1 MSWGYMVMVP
11 LRFNCKNTAFRSD
24 KGIFYVKMMEIKEN
38 NAFLFCVVSG
48 LLYFC
53 DMEWTQ
59 LISNKRFGQEYRH
72 AERHDD
78 RSEFKRDYDRLI
90 FSSAFRRLQN
100 KTQVFPLPGSIF
112 VHNRLTHSLE
122 VSSVGMSLGNDISK
136 SIIAKR
142 PELKDTLFEEIGTIV
157 SAACL
162 AHDLGNPPFGHSGEK
177 AIQTF
182 FSEGAG
188 QVLQERVSPELW
200 EDLTH
205 FEGNANAFRIL
216 THCFKGRRPGG
227 FVMTYS
233 MLAAIVKYP
242 FASACAGSHGK
253 FGFFTTEAESYC
265 KIASELGVTRLSGPH
280 EPLRFARHPL
290 VYLVEAADDICYEI
304 MDIED
309 SHKLKIL
316 SYKETEELL
325 LAFFDEDIQKK
336 IRQRIVDEGVL
347 DENEKVVYMRASVI
361 GKLENECVAA
371 FLEHEEEI
379 LAGTFEGSL
388 INHIAERQ
396 RKAYKECEKV
406 SYAKIYHSK
415 PVLDIELS
423 GYKIMATLMEVFTEA
438 AVNPTRF
445 YSQQLI
451 RRVSSQYDINNP
463 DLEQRLMAVLDYI
476 SGMTDI
482 YALDIYQKINGISL
496 PIV

>member
-1 MSWGYMVMVP
+1 
-11 LRFNCKNTAFRSD
+11 
-24 KGIFYVKMMEIKEN
+24 
-38 NAFLFCVVSG
+38 
-48 LLYFC
+48 
-53 DMEWTQ
+53 MEWKQ
-59 LISNKRFGQEYRH
+59 LISNKRFGQEHKH

-122 VSSVGMSLGNDISK
+122 VASVGMSIGNDISRRV
-136 SIIAKR
+136 IQKR
-142 PELKDTLFEEIGTIV
+142 PELKETLVEEIGTIV

-182 FSEGAG
+182 FSEGPG
-188 QVLQERVSPELW
+188 QKIKSMVSSEFW
-200 EDLTH
+200 DDITH

-216 THCFKGRRPGG
+216 THRFKGRRQGG

-233 MLAAIVKYP
+233 MLASIVKYP
-242 FASACAGSHGK
+242 FASSLAGNHGK
-253 FGFFTTEAESYC
+253 FGFFASEAESYR
-265 KIASELGVTRLSGPH
+265 KIADELGIFCKSASG
-280 EPLRFARHPL
+280 EPLKYARHPL
-290 VYLVEAADDICYEI
+290 VYMVEAADDICYEI

-316 SYKETEELL
+316 SFAETEHLL
-325 LAFFDEDIQKK
+325 LSFFDEEIQQK
-336 IRQRIVDEGVL
+336 IRQRIIDEEL
-347 DENEKVVYMRASVI
+347 TDENEKVVYMRASVI

-371 FLEHEEEI
+371 FLAHEEEI

-388 INHIAERQ
+388 IDHISERQ
-396 RKAYKECEKV
+396 KKAYKECEKI
-406 SYAKIYHSK
+406 SYSKIYQSK

-423 GYKIMATLMEVFTEA
+423 GYQIMATLMKVFVEA
-438 AVNPTRF
+438 AVNPSRF
-445 YSQQLI
+445 YSKQLL
-451 RRVSSQYDINNP
+451 RRVSSQYDIENEN
-463 DLEQRLMAVLDYI
+463 LEERIMAVLDYI

>member
-1 MSWGYMVMVP
+1 
-11 LRFNCKNTAFRSD
+11 
-24 KGIFYVKMMEIKEN
+24 
-38 NAFLFCVVSG
+38 
-48 LLYFC
+48 
-53 DMEWTQ
+53 MEWKQ
-59 LISNKRFGQEYRH
+59 LISNKRFGQEHKH

-122 VSSVGMSLGNDISK
+122 VASVGMSIGNDISRRVIQK
-136 SIIAKR
+136 Q
-142 PELKDTLFEEIGTIV
+142 PDLKDTLVEEIGTIV

-182 FSEGAG
+182 FSEGPG
-188 QVLQERVSPELW
+188 LKIKPMVSSEFW
-200 EDLTH
+200 DDITH

-216 THCFKGRRPGG
+216 THRFKGRRQGG

-233 MLAAIVKYP
+233 MLASIVKYP
-242 FASACAGSHGK
+242 FASSLAGNHGK
-253 FGFFTTEAESYC
+253 FGFFASEAESYR
-265 KIASELGVTRLSGPH
+265 KIADELGISCKSAPG
-280 EPLRFARHPL
+280 EPLKYARHPL
-290 VYLVEAADDICYEI
+290 VYMVEAADDICYEI

-316 SYKETEELL
+316 SYAETEHLL
-325 LAFFDEDIQKK
+325 LSFFDEDIQQK
-336 IRQRIVDEGVL
+336 IRQRIIDEEL
-347 DENEKVVYMRASVI
+347 TDENEKVVYMRASVI

-371 FLEHEEEI
+371 FLSHEEEI

-388 INHIAERQ
+388 IDHISERQ
-396 RKAYKECEKV
+396 KKAYKECEKT
-406 SYAKIYHSK
+406 SYSKIYQSK

-423 GYKIMATLMEVFTEA
+423 GYQIMATLMEVFVEA
-438 AVNPTRF
+438 AVNPSRF
-445 YSQQLI
+445 YSKQLL
-451 RRVSSQYDINNP
+451 RRVSSQYDIENEN
-463 DLEQRLMAVLDYI
+463 LEERIMAVLDYI

>member
-1 MSWGYMVMVP
+1 
-11 LRFNCKNTAFRSD
+11 
-24 KGIFYVKMMEIKEN
+24 
-38 NAFLFCVVSG
+38 
-48 LLYFC
+48 
-53 DMEWTQ
+53 MEWKQ
-59 LISNKRFGQEYRH
+59 LISNKRFGQEHKH

-122 VSSVGMSLGNDISK
+122 VASVGMSIGNDISRRV
-136 SIIAKR
+136 IQKR
-142 PELKDTLFEEIGTIV
+142 SELKDTLVEEIGTIV

-182 FSEGAG
+182 FSEGPG
-188 QVLQERVSPELW
+188 QKIKSMVSSEFW
-200 EDLTH
+200 DDITH

-216 THCFKGRRPGG
+216 THRFKGRRQGG

-233 MLAAIVKYP
+233 MLASIVKYP
-242 FASACAGSHGK
+242 FASCLAGNHGK
-253 FGFFTTEAESYC
+253 FGFFASETESYR
-265 KIASELGVTRLSGPH
+265 KIADELGIFCKSAPG
-280 EPLRFARHPL
+280 EPLKYARHPL
-290 VYLVEAADDICYEI
+290 VYMVEAADDICYEI

-316 SYKETEELL
+316 SFAETEHLL
-325 LAFFDEDIQKK
+325 LSFFDEEIQQK
-336 IRQRIVDEGVL
+336 IRQRIIDEEL
-347 DENEKVVYMRASVI
+347 SDENEKVVYMRASVI

-371 FLEHEEEI
+371 FLAHEEEI

-388 INHIAERQ
+388 IDHISERQ
-396 RKAYKECEKV
+396 KKAYKECEKI
-406 SYAKIYHSK
+406 SYSKIYQSK

-423 GYKIMATLMEVFTEA
+423 GYQIMATLMEVFVEA
-438 AVNPTRF
+438 AVNPSRF
-445 YSQQLI
+445 YSKQLL
-451 RRVSSQYDINNP
+451 RRVSSQYDIENEN
-463 DLEQRLMAVLDYI
+463 LEERIMAVIDYI

>member
-1 MSWGYMVMVP
+1 
-11 LRFNCKNTAFRSD
+11 
-24 KGIFYVKMMEIKEN
+24 
-38 NAFLFCVVSG
+38 
-48 LLYFC
+48 
-53 DMEWTQ
+53 MEWKQ
-59 LISNKRFGQEYRH
+59 LISNKRFGQEHKH

-122 VSSVGMSLGNDISK
+122 VASVGMSIGNDISRRV
-136 SIIAKR
+136 IQKR
-142 PELKDTLFEEIGTIV
+142 SELKDTLVEEIGTIV

-182 FSEGAG
+182 FSEGPG
-188 QVLQERVSPELW
+188 QKIKSMVSSEFW
-200 EDLTH
+200 DDITH

-216 THCFKGRRPGG
+216 THRFKGRRQGG

-233 MLAAIVKYP
+233 MLASIVKYP
-242 FASACAGSHGK
+242 FASCLAGNHGK
-253 FGFFTTEAESYC
+253 FGFFASEAESYR
-265 KIASELGVTRLSGPH
+265 KIADELGIFCKSAPG
-280 EPLRFARHPL
+280 EPLKYARHPL
-290 VYLVEAADDICYEI
+290 VYMVEAADDICYEI

-316 SYKETEELL
+316 SFAETEHLL
-325 LAFFDEDIQKK
+325 LSFFDEDIQQK
-336 IRQRIVDEGVL
+336 IRQRIIDEEL
-347 DENEKVVYMRASVI
+347 TDENEKVVYMRASVI

-371 FLEHEEEI
+371 FLAHEEEI

-388 INHIAERQ
+388 IDHISERQ
-396 RKAYKECEKV
+396 KKAYKECEKI
-406 SYAKIYHSK
+406 SYSKIYQSK

-423 GYKIMATLMEVFTEA
+423 GYQIMATLMEVFVEA
-438 AVNPTRF
+438 AVNPSRF
-445 YSQQLI
+445 YSKQLL
-451 RRVSSQYDINNP
+451 RRVSSQYDIENES
-463 DLEQRLMAVLDYI
+463 LEERIMAVIDYI

>member
-1 MSWGYMVMVP
+1 
-11 LRFNCKNTAFRSD
+11 
-24 KGIFYVKMMEIKEN
+24 
-38 NAFLFCVVSG
+38 
-48 LLYFC
+48 
-53 DMEWTQ
+53 MEWTQ
-59 LISNKRFGQEYRH
+59 LISNKRFGQEHKH
-72 AERHDD
+72 ADRHDD

-122 VSSVGMSLGNDISK
+122 VASVGMSLGNDISHR
-136 SIIAKR
+136 IIRKK
-142 PELKDTLFEEIGTIV
+142 PELENTLFEEIGTIV

-188 QVLQERVSPELW
+188 QSLRQSVSPEFW
-200 EDLTH
+200 DDLTH
-205 FEGNANAFRIL
+205 FEGNANALRLL
-216 THCFKGRRPGG
+216 THRFKGRRQGG

-242 FASACAGSHGK
+242 FASSLAGSHGK
-253 FGFFTTEAESYC
+253 FGFFHSEAESYRR
-265 KIASELGVTRLSGPH
+265 IADELGIIRKSALG
-280 EPLRFARHPL
+280 EPLCYARHPL
-290 VYLVEAADDICYEI
+290 VYMVEAADDICYEI

-316 SYKETEELL
+316 SYEETEHLL
-325 LAFFDEDIQKK
+325 LNFFEEDVQKK
-336 IRQRIVDEGVL
+336 IRQRVLDEGL
-347 DENEKVVYMRASVI
+347 TDENEKVVYMRACTI
-361 GKLENECVAA
+361 GKLENECVGA
-371 FLEHEEEI
+371 FLAHEEEI

-388 INHIAERQ
+388 INHISGRQ
-396 RKAYKECEKV
+396 RQAYRECEKI
-406 SYAKIYHSK
+406 SFSKIYQSK

-423 GYKIMATLMEVFTEA
+423 GYKIMATLMEVFVEA
-438 AVNPTRF
+438 AINPTRF
-445 YSQQLI
+445 YSHQLI
-451 RRVSSQYDINNP
+451 RRVSSQYDIENAN
-463 DLEQRLMAVLDYI
+463 LEERIMAVLDYI
-476 SGMTDI
+476 SGMTDV

>member
-1 MSWGYMVMVP
+1 
-11 LRFNCKNTAFRSD
+11 
-24 KGIFYVKMMEIKEN
+24 
-38 NAFLFCVVSG
+38 
-48 LLYFC
+48 
-53 DMEWTQ
+53 MEWKQ
-59 LISNKRFGQEYRH
+59 LISNKRFGQEHKH

-122 VSSVGMSLGNDISK
+122 VASVGMSIGNDISRR
-136 SIIAKR
+136 IIKKQ
-142 PELKDTLFEEIGTIV
+142 PDLKDTLVEEIGTIV

-182 FSEGAG
+182 FSEGPG
-188 QVLQERVSPELW
+188 LKIKPMVSSEFW
-200 EDLTH
+200 DDITH

-216 THCFKGRRPGG
+216 THRFKGRRQGG

-233 MLAAIVKYP
+233 MLASIVKYP
-242 FASACAGSHGK
+242 FASSLAGNHGK
-253 FGFFTTEAESYC
+253 FGFFASEAESYK
-265 KIASELGVTRLSGPH
+265 KIADELGISCKSAPG
-280 EPLRFARHPL
+280 EPLKYARHPL
-290 VYLVEAADDICYEI
+290 VYMVEAADDICYEI

-316 SYKETEELL
+316 SYAETEHLL
-325 LAFFDEDIQKK
+325 LSFFDEDIQQK
-336 IRQRIVDEGVL
+336 IRQRIIDEEL
-347 DENEKVVYMRASVI
+347 TDENEKVVYMRASVI

-371 FLEHEEEI
+371 FLAHEEEI

-388 INHIAERQ
+388 IDHISERQ
-396 RKAYKECEKV
+396 KKAYKECEKT
-406 SYAKIYHSK
+406 SYSKIYQSK

-423 GYKIMATLMEVFTEA
+423 GYQIMATLMKVFVEA
-438 AVNPTRF
+438 AVNPSRF
-445 YSQQLI
+445 YSKQLL
-451 RRVSSQYDINNP
+451 RRVSSQYDIENEN
-463 DLEQRLMAVLDYI
+463 LEERIMAVLDYI

>member
-1 MSWGYMVMVP
+1 
-11 LRFNCKNTAFRSD
+11 
-24 KGIFYVKMMEIKEN
+24 
-38 NAFLFCVVSG
+38 
-48 LLYFC
+48 
-53 DMEWTQ
+53 MEWKQ
-59 LISNKRFGQEYRH
+59 LISNKRFGQEHKH

-122 VSSVGMSLGNDISK
+122 VASVGMSIGNDISRRVIQK
-136 SIIAKR
+136 Q
-142 PELKDTLFEEIGTIV
+142 PDLKDTLVEEIGTIV

-182 FSEGAG
+182 FSEGPG
-188 QVLQERVSPELW
+188 LKIKPMVSSEFW
-200 EDLTH
+200 DDITH

-216 THCFKGRRPGG
+216 THRFKGRRQGG

-233 MLAAIVKYP
+233 MLASIVKYP
-242 FASACAGSHGK
+242 FASSLAGNHGK
-253 FGFFTTEAESYC
+253 FGFFASEAESYR
-265 KIASELGVTRLSGPH
+265 KIADELGISCKSAPG
-280 EPLRFARHPL
+280 EPLKYARHPL
-290 VYLVEAADDICYEI
+290 VYMVEAADDICYEI

-316 SYKETEELL
+316 SYAETEHLL
-325 LAFFDEDIQKK
+325 LSFFDEDIQQK
-336 IRQRIVDEGVL
+336 IRQRIIDEEL
-347 DENEKVVYMRASVI
+347 TDENEKVVYMRASVI

-371 FLEHEEEI
+371 FLTHEEEI

-388 INHIAERQ
+388 IDHISERQ
-396 RKAYKECEKV
+396 KKAYQECEKI
-406 SYAKIYHSK
+406 SYSKIYQSK

-423 GYKIMATLMEVFTEA
+423 GYQIMATLMEVFIEA
-438 AVNPTRF
+438 AVNPSRF
-445 YSQQLI
+445 YSKQLL
-451 RRVSSQYDINNP
+451 RRVSSQYDIENEN
-463 DLEQRLMAVLDYI
+463 LEERIMAVLDYI

>member
-1 MSWGYMVMVP
+1 
-11 LRFNCKNTAFRSD
+11 
-24 KGIFYVKMMEIKEN
+24 
-38 NAFLFCVVSG
+38 
-48 LLYFC
+48 
-53 DMEWTQ
+53 MEWKQ
-59 LISNKRFGQEYRH
+59 LISNKRFGQEHKH

-122 VSSVGMSLGNDISK
+122 VASVGMSIGNDISRRV
-136 SIIAKR
+136 IQKR
-142 PELKDTLFEEIGTIV
+142 PELKETLVEELGTIV

-182 FSEGAG
+182 FSEGPG
-188 QVLQERVSPELW
+188 QKIKSMVSSEFW
-200 EDLTH
+200 DDITH

-216 THCFKGRRPGG
+216 THRFKGRRQGG

-233 MLAAIVKYP
+233 MLASIVKYP
-242 FASACAGSHGK
+242 FASSLAGNHGK
-253 FGFFTTEAESYC
+253 FGFFASEAESYK
-265 KIASELGVTRLSGPH
+265 KIADELGVFCKSAPG
-280 EPLRFARHPL
+280 EPLKYARHPL
-290 VYLVEAADDICYEI
+290 VYMVEAADDICYEI

-316 SYKETEELL
+316 SFAETEHLL
-325 LAFFDEDIQKK
+325 LSFFDEDIQQK
-336 IRQRIVDEGVL
+336 IRQRIIDEEL
-347 DENEKVVYMRASVI
+347 TDENEKVVYMRASVI

-371 FLEHEEEI
+371 FLAHEEEI

-388 INHIAERQ
+388 IDHISERQ
-396 RKAYKECEKV
+396 KKAYKECEKI
-406 SYAKIYHSK
+406 SYSKIYQSK

-423 GYKIMATLMEVFTEA
+423 GYKIMATLMEVFVEA
-438 AVNPTRF
+438 AVNPSRF
-445 YSQQLI
+445 NSKQLL
-451 RRVSSQYDINNP
+451 RRVSSQYDIENEN
-463 DLEQRLMAVLDYI
+463 LEERIMAVIDYI

>member
-1 MSWGYMVMVP
+1 
-11 LRFNCKNTAFRSD
+11 
-24 KGIFYVKMMEIKEN
+24 
-38 NAFLFCVVSG
+38 
-48 LLYFC
+48 
-53 DMEWTQ
+53 MEWKQ
-59 LISNKRFGQEYRH
+59 LISNKRFGQEHKH

-122 VSSVGMSLGNDISK
+122 VASVGMSIGNDISRRV
-136 SIIAKR
+136 IQKR
-142 PELKDTLFEEIGTIV
+142 PELKDTLVEEIGTIV

-177 AIQTF
+177 AILTF
-182 FSEGAG
+182 FSEGPG
-188 QVLQERVSPELW
+188 QKIKSMVSSEFW
-200 EDLTH
+200 DDITH

-216 THCFKGRRPGG
+216 THRFKGRRQGG

-233 MLAAIVKYP
+233 MLASIVKYP
-242 FASACAGSHGK
+242 FASCLAGNHGK
-253 FGFFTTEAESYC
+253 FGFFASEAESYR
-265 KIASELGVTRLSGPH
+265 KIADELGIFCKSAPG
-280 EPLRFARHPL
+280 EPLKYARHPL
-290 VYLVEAADDICYEI
+290 VYMVEAADDICYEI

-316 SYKETEELL
+316 SFAETEHLL
-325 LAFFDEDIQKK
+325 LSFFDEDIQQK
-336 IRQRIVDEGVL
+336 IRQRIIDEEL
-347 DENEKVVYMRASVI
+347 TDENEKVVYMRASVI

-371 FLEHEEEI
+371 FLAHEEEI

-388 INHIAERQ
+388 IDHISERQ
-396 RKAYKECEKV
+396 KKAYKEGEKI
-406 SYAKIYHSK
+406 SYSKIYQSK

-423 GYKIMATLMEVFTEA
+423 GYQIMATLMEVFIEA
-438 AVNPTRF
+438 AVNPSRF
-445 YSQQLI
+445 YSKQLL
-451 RRVSSQYDINNP
+451 RRVSSQYDIENEN
-463 DLEQRLMAVLDYI
+463 LEERIMAVIDYI